1 MGAQHLLGQFA
12 IDHLLVV
19 VTSHGADSKKAAFSA
34 QWFDSP
40 SSCFGV
46 GDVLLDL
53 NQQAIFI
60 VVFRT
65 NKRFKRMRA
74 QPLRSLPLCFEPGAF
89 TLSFVSVKAI
99 ALPAILGCGLTNH
112 CLPVLGVAV
121 GLAVYVGCYSA

>member
-74 QPLRSLPLCFEPGAF
+74 QPLRSLPLCF
-89 TLSFVSVKAI
+89 VSVKAI